1 MMAISGFDHFHRG
14 IFRRWLGKRAGDV
27 MQEIVFFRHG
37 VCRDETKPYRWAKG
51 KSRADL
57 AVALCTLPRLTV
69 SRAQATDLK
78 QVLLLIEPNRVT
90 IVFLFN
96 T

>member
-1 MMAISGFDHFHRG
+1 MTISGFDHFHRG

-37 VCRDETKPYRWAKG
+37 VCRDETKPYQWAKG
-51 KSRADL
+51 KIRADL

-69 SRAQATDLK
+69 SRAQATDLN

-96 T
+96 M

>member
-1 MMAISGFDHFHRG
+1 MMAISGFDHFYCG
-14 IFRRWLGKRAGDV
+14 ILGRWLGKRTGDV

-51 KSRADL
+51 KSWADL

-78 QVLLLIEPNRVT
+78 QVLLLIQPNRVT
-90 IVFLFN
+90 IVFFFN